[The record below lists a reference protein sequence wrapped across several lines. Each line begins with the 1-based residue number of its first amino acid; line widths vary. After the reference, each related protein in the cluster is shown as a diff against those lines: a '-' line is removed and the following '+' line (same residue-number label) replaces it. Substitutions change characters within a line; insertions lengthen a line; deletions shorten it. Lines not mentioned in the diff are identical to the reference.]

1 MPRKKQKRALITAD
15 SDYTQF
21 LKSIDP
27 IIIALVDSRFR
38 VDRDQYFDKG
48 SKKLS
53 VAWSCVPVVVKSDYF
68 EADANVVLKLGSEGK
83 ARPCVE
89 IRATFQMHIHAAK
102 PIVRAF
108 VDRFTD
114 SEVRI
119 LIWPY
124 FREYISSVTGRMH
137 IPPIILPMAT
147 RD

>member
-1 MPRKKQKRALITAD
+1 MPRKKQKRTPITAD

-27 IIIALVDSRFR
+27 ITIALAGSRLS
-38 VDRDQYFDKG
+38 VDRDRYFDEGPKR
-48 SKKLS
+48 LS
-53 VAWSCVPVVVKSDYF
+53 VAWSCVPVTVKKDYF
-68 EADANVVLKLGSEGK
+68 EAEAKVIVKLGSEGEAK
-83 ARPCVE
+83 PSVQIE
-89 IRATFQMHIHAAK
+89 ATFQMHIHAGR

-108 VDRFTD
+108 VDRFAD

-124 FREYISSVTGRMH
+124 FREYVSNVTGRMY
-137 IPPIILPMAT
+137 IPPVILPMAT